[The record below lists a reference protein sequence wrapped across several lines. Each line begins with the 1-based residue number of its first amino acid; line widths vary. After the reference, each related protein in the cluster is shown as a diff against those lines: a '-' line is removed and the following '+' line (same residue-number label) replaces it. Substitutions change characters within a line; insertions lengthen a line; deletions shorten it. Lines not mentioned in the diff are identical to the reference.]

1 MHYSKKKSMLI
12 FRVGKEVK
20 KKCEETAFQRSC
32 RNMATQHCNLSVVR
46 IDLNALILQ
55 RREAVQVS
63 LH

>member
-1 MHYSKKKSMLI
+1 MLI

-20 KKCEETAFQRSC
+20 EKCEETAFQRSC
-32 RNMATQHCNLSVVR
+32 RNMATQHCNLSDVR

-55 RREAVQVS
+55 RREAMQVG